1 MESKNILAEI
11 KSKSLK
17 EVKKEI
23 NDILNKLE
31 NTEMDL
37 KSSTSDYQR
46 LIKLNNHMETL
57 FREKSKK
64 ISLINK
70 KLK

>member
-46 LIKLNNHMETL
+46 LIILNNHMETL

-70 KLK
+70 KT

>member
-1 MESKNILAEI
+1 MKTENILAEI

-70 KLK
+70 KT

>member
-70 KLK
+70 KT

>member
-37 KSSTSDYQR
+37 KSSTNDYQR

-70 KLK
+70 KT